1 MHKKLLLPLILIL
14 FLFILFRIWF
24 FLDQSNPQSTLVPI
38 GKTYEIALTP
48 EGFSPGEVTL
58 KPGDSVKFTTT
69 TNQPFWPASDFHP
82 THGIYPEFDPQEP
95 IEPDKSWTFQF
106 LKTGR
111 WKFHDHLQPVF
122 RGVVI
127 VQ

>member
-1 MHKKLLLPLILIL
+1 MHKKILLPLILIL
-14 FLFILFRIWF
+14 VLCILFGIWF

-48 EGFSPGEVTL
+48 EGFSSGEVTL
-58 KPGDSVKFTTT
+58 KHGDAVKFTAATG
-69 TNQPFWPASDFHP
+69 NPFWPASDLHP
-82 THGIYPEFDPQEP
+82 THGIYPEFDAQEP

-111 WKFHDHLQPVF
+111 WKFHDHLQPIS